1 MPGRAHDLRKA
12 TAIKLA
18 ELGALPHMIQ
28 GLTGHRTL
36 KEVEVYTR
44 KQLLPTEANREHTL
58 TPAAIK
64 GGSRTPKSA

>member
-1 MPGRAHDLRKA
+1 VPGRAHDLRKA

-44 KQLLPTEANREHTL
+44 KARQKLLPTLQWR
-58 TPAAIK
+58 
-64 GGSRTPKSA
+64 S

>member
-1 MPGRAHDLRKA
+1 
-12 TAIKLA
+12 
-18 ELGALPHMIQ
+18 MIQ

-44 KQLLPTEANREHTL
+44 KARQKLLPTEANREHTL